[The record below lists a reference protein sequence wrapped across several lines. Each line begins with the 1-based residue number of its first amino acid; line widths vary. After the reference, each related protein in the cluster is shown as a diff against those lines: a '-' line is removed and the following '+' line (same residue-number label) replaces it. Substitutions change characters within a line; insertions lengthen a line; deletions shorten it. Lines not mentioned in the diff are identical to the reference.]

1 MANTFKLKTAT
12 GGSTAANTPI
22 TVYTTPASTTT
33 IVIGLTL
40 SNLVTQS
47 IACTVLIIENSD
59 GDNVTFLKTVPLP
72 QGSAIEVMAGNKIVL
87 ETGDIL
93 KVQSNVANSL
103 DTTLSI
109 MEQT

>member
-22 TVYTTPASTTT
+22 TVYTSPASTTT
-33 IVIGLTL
+33 IIIGLTL
-40 SNLVTQS
+40 SNIVASS
-47 IACTVLIIENSD
+47 IAAKVLIENAD
-59 GDNVTFLKTVPLP
+59 GVNVTYLNDIPLP
-72 QGSAIEVMAGNKIVL
+72 QGSAVEVMAGNKIVL
-87 ETGDIL
+87 GTGDII
-93 KVQSNVANSL
+93 KVQSNTANSL

>member
-22 TVYTTPASTTT
+22 TVYTSPASTTT
-33 IVIGLTL
+33 IIIGLTL
-40 SNLVTQS
+40 SNLVASS
-47 IACTVLIIENSD
+47 IAAKVLIENAD
-59 GDNVTFLKTVPLP
+59 GDNVTYLNDIPLP
-72 QGSAIEVMAGNKIVL
+72 TGSAVEVMAGNKIVL

-93 KVQSNVANSL
+93 KVQSNTANSL

>member
-12 GGSTAANTPI
+12 GGSTAANSPI

-47 IACTVLIIENSD
+47 IAATVLIENSD
-59 GDNVTFLKTVPLP
+59 GDNVTFLKNVPLP
-72 QGSAIEVMAGNKIVL
+72 QGSALEVMAGNKVVL
-87 ETGDIL
+87 ETGDVL
-93 KVQSNVANSL
+93 KVQSNTANSI
-103 DTTLSI
+103 DTTSSI